1 MKLGLSKDSKRIVI
15 KIGTNSIMK
24 SIDKINYHKIDRLA
38 YVCSTL
44 RQQDH
49 DVILVS
55 SGAVGAGAC
64 TLNMDAYPES
74 IAEKQALASVGQ
86 GVLMNLYS
94 RFFQHY
100 DQHVGQILMTRDIVS
115 YPNAYANCQTT
126 INSLL
131 KNKIIPIINEN
142 DAVSVDESGRK
153 SKFGENDTLS
163 AVVTEVTEADLL
175 IILSDIDGL
184 FNANPHTDA
193 DAKLIPYVNE
203 VSNEI
208 LAMAGGAGS
217 VFSTGGMETKLNAA
231 KRVMENDQAMVIASA
246 ENPNIIFDIV
256 DGKEVGTLFQKEQPE
271 LLTQGDD

>member
-1 MKLGLSKDSKRIVI
+1 MNIGLSKNSKRIVI

-24 SIDKINYHKIDRLA
+24 SIDKINYHKFDRLA

-44 RQQDH
+44 RQQGH
-49 DVILVS
+49 DVILVA

-64 TLNMDAYPES
+64 TLNMDAYPDS

-115 YPNAYANCQTT
+115 YPNAYENCQTT

-131 KNKIIPIINEN
+131 RNKIIPIINEN
-142 DAVSVDESGRK
+142 DAVSVDESGRR
-153 SKFGENDTLS
+153 SKFGENDTLA
-163 AVVTEVTEADLL
+163 AVVTEVTEADML
-175 IILSDIDGL
+175 IILSDIEGL
-184 FNANPHTDA
+184 YDSNPHTDSE
-193 DAKLIPYVNE
+193 AKLIHYVGE
-203 VSNEI
+203 ISDEI

-231 KRVMENDQAMVIASA
+231 KRVMDNNQAMVIASA

-256 DGKEVGTLFQKEQPE
+256 DGQEVGTLFKKEQPE
-271 LLTQGDD
+271 LLIQGDE